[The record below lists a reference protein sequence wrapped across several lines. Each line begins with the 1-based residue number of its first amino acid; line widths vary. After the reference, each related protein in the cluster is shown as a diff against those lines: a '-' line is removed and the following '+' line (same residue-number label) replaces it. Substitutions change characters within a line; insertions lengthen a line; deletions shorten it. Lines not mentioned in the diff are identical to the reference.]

1 MTSIYPHESETLV
14 VALTREEIFLRL
26 AKGIGNR
33 EVERGIPKT
42 LQGWV
47 NDDRFEMT
55 VRLRR
60 QQLFF
65 PLIRGRVETS
75 SKGSLI
81 FITYSLFPGTRLLL
95 SFWSIVLPLIAVGIT
110 AEYRNYWI
118 PAIFGLFVVVI
129 HIVARANFRLHLT
142 TTRALLHNLLLQ

>member
-1 MTSIYPHESETLV
+1 VISIYPYESETLV
-14 VALTREEIFLRL
+14 VSLKREEIFLRL
-26 AKGIGNR
+26 AKGISNG

-65 PLIRGRVETS
+65 PVIRGRVEAT

-81 FITYSLFPGTRLLL
+81 FITYSLFPGTRLLM
-95 SFWSIVLPLIAVGIT
+95 SFWSIILPLIAVGIT
-110 AEYRNYWI
+110 VEYKNYLI
-118 PAIFGLFVVVI
+118 PAVFGLFVVVM
-129 HIVARANFRLHLT
+129 HIVARANFRLHLA
-142 TTRALLHNLLLQ
+142 TTRAMLHKLLLK

>member
-1 MTSIYPHESETLV
+1 VISIYPNESETLV
-14 VALTREEIFLRL
+14 AALNRDEIFLRL
-26 AKGIGNR
+26 TKGISTD

-47 NDDRFEMT
+47 KDDRFEMT

-65 PLIRGRVETS
+65 PLIRGRVEST

-81 FITYSLFPGTRLLL
+81 FITYSLFPGTKLLL
-95 SFWSIVLPLIAVGIT
+95 SFWTIILPLIALGIT
-110 AEYRNYWI
+110 TQYKNYLI
-118 PAIFGLFVVVI
+118 PVIFGLFVVVI
-129 HIVARANFRLHLT
+129 HIVARANFRLHLA
-142 TTRALLHNLLLQ
+142 TTRAMLHNLLLK